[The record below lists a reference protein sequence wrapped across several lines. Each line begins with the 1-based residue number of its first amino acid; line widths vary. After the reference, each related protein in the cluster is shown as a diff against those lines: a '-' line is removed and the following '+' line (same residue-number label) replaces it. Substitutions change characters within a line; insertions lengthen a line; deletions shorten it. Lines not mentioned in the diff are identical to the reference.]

1 MVMLFTLMS
10 CGQSEQKHTGTISDA
25 IETDKITGKIVYKK
39 TGLDTACISRKVKPE
54 DLHPRMEGV
63 PVGEENFNK
72 LVAFIEKHGSVVVE
86 KGVPCDHQY
95 TFIDSRGNE
104 HFMITVKEDKVGNH
118 SAKGEIKRIRV
129 LAFKNENKDGHKD
142 GPQFEYLIT
151 EKSVVS
157 TFLSSGTSTDD
168 VKFGY
173 EEFLAKVSK
182 PEIRSK
188 KSKIDPE
195 EEELLKSVNEALNK

>member
-1 MVMLFTLMS
+1 MKKIIFFLGIMVMLFTLMS

-104 HFMITVKEDKVGNH
+104 HFMITVNED
-118 SAKGEIKRIRV
+118 
-129 LAFKNENKDGHKD
+129 KDGHKD